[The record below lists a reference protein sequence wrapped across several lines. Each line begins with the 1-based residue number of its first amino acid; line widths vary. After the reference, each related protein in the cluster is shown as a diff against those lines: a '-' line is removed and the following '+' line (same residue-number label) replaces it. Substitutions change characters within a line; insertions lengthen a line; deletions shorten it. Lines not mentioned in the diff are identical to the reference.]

1 MACAAPPTSLAGA
14 ATVDGELDRLSR
26 LLGIIYDAAI
36 DSDRWEPCLEAL
48 RVAFDANFSSLI
60 VRPGGNNDLGLIVS
74 ASGAGPLSTG
84 NPLIATS
91 PFVDLPPDRLVTLG
105 DVLSESDW
113 RDSAYYRDWCAPL
126 DVFHV
131 MACDISTKD
140 SNIYGLRLTRPT
152 AKPPFSPSDRR
163 LAERLIP
170 HLRRTLD
177 LHEAIHRDRKLSSL
191 YSQAM
196 TQMMVGVILLD
207 ENGRIQEVNAMGS
220 GILEMNDGL
229 RMVGDQLEA
238 SYPTDNRKLHRLVR
252 SVLAQQGS
260 SKVSLIEAISVSRPS
275 GKINFGVLVKA
286 IAPDQWNEGKHR
298 PSVAVFVRDGE
309 AKADPTARL
318 AQQMFQLTP
327 TETSLVIQLANGLSL
342 DEASEALNI
351 RRNTARAHLR
361 SIYSKTGVRRQ
372 PELVRIF
379 LNSVVMLGSNDL
391 VGS

>member
-1 MACAAPPTSLAGA
+1 M
-14 ATVDGELDRLSR
+14 
-26 LLGIIYDAAI
+26 
-36 DSDRWEPCLEAL
+36 
-48 RVAFDANFSSLI
+48 
-60 VRPGGNNDLGLIVS
+60 
-74 ASGAGPLSTG
+74 
-84 NPLIATS
+84 
-91 PFVDLPPDRLVTLG
+91 
-105 DVLSESDW
+105 
-113 RDSAYYRDWCAPL
+113 
-126 DVFHV
+126 
-131 MACDISTKD
+131 
-140 SNIYGLRLTRPT
+140 
-152 AKPPFSPSDRR
+152 
-163 LAERLIP
+163 
-170 HLRRTLD
+170 
-177 LHEAIHRDRKLSSL
+177 
-191 YSQAM
+191 
-196 TQMMVGVILLD
+196 
-207 ENGRIQEVNAMGS
+207 
-220 GILEMNDGL
+220 
-229 RMVGDQLEA
+229 
-238 SYPTDNRKLHRLVR
+238 
-252 SVLAQQGS
+252 LAQQGS